1 MTKHLKNMLKTASR
15 VLRHTARSG
24 KPVIRHTNK
33 TAKRFGNESMR
44 KTVEKLSLQFPELT
58 KKQLKKHYESY
69 YKHMEGGTKNRRS
82 SRRRS

>member
-1 MTKHLKNMLKTASR
+1 MGKTTNALKALSKVAVSRTAKS
-15 VLRHTARSG
+15 V

-44 KTVEKLSLQFPELT
+44 KTIANLTYSLGRKPT
-58 KKQLKKHYESY
+58 KKELAEHN
-69 YKHMEGGTKNRRS
+69 HMEGGAKRRRS